1 MGWGGHTEKEIY
13 LFKKLHICFY
23 TFKLQSPP
31 FHAIHLLRC
40 FFHCSKQFLN
50 LSILMPFSASAGF
63 CFTSSEMAKHF
74 LLRTFFIRGN
84 KKVSWSKTGWIGRV
98 GHGSHA
104 VLVKNS
110 WMLSVVWAGALVN
123 HPWWNGQTCWV
134 FKKKFTEA
142 KCSLSRQRH
151 LVHWHRWV
159 PRTLT

>member
-40 FFHCSKQFLN
+40 FFHCSEQFLN

-84 KKVSWSKTGWIGRV
+84 KKSLLEQDWVNREGGAWQSCRFGQKQLNAQRSVSRCTRKSPMMKWANVLSLQKKIHWSQMQPLTTMPP
-98 GHGSHA
+98 GS
-104 VLVKNS
+104 
-110 WMLSVVWAGALVN
+110 
-123 HPWWNGQTCWV
+123 
-134 FKKKFTEA
+134 
-142 KCSLSRQRH
+142 
-151 LVHWHRWV
+151 
-159 PRTLT
+159 LTQMGS

>member
-50 LSILMPFSASAGF
+50 LSILMPFSASDVF
-63 CFTSSEMAKHF
+63 CFTSSTVAKYYPQV
-74 LLRTFFIRGN
+74 N
-84 KKVSWSKTGWIGRV
+84 KEGGAQASCS
-98 GHGSHA
+98 SS
-104 VLVKNS
+104 LVKNS

-142 KCSLSRQRH
+142 KCSLSQH
-151 LVHWHRWV
+151 HQLVQLIQMGSFMKIR
-159 PRTLT
+159 